1 MATEKTLKTRVVLK
15 HDIEANWNKA
25 TTFIPKKGEVIIYD
39 PDNTHTYSR
48 QKIGD
53 GVKTVVSLP
62 FSEFVYILTFSKE
75 IYGESLNYTAEDYK
89 KLLETTFIKIEDA
102 DSNGNKFDIIFYYH
116 SIDQASSNKPI
127 TYFDPYSKQSIR
139 FGNDGVIMWSS
150 LISAPYVFDITGIN
164 DGSQIDSEEWEAHR
178 NFYTC
183 LKETDSTDS
192 DRVYYYN
199 CVGSRDSGGAPGGY
213 SYYCA
218 DNDVY
223 VEIDDSAY
231 VTRTK
236 NKLSTQIGTSDN
248 LSHLSKIQYTAESAI
263 PATPEQGI
271 EYAIT
276 DLIGYGDLDAD
287 LQEQI
292 DRMGNTGPTGPT
304 GATGAKGDKGDTGA
318 AGAAGAV
325 GPTGPQGAS
334 GDTGPQG
341 PKGETGAVG
350 PTGPAGEKGPTGA
363 QGPKGDGLETI
374 SSLDLHH
381 ADGSGT
387 YNSTEK
393 GVYWANQALLT
404 YSENGTTKTQE
415 FSASGLVPI
424 KPGDYTSF
432 KGDSDDRVIVDVN
445 TEKLAEDFIKI
456 DKTTNSVVPEYYNGK
471 IQWDFV
477 TTGPQANAIVQRNAD
492 GNTAVNKLYVDRFA
506 TGAGEY
512 DCPMQAIYYGGFGDG
527 FTVEKTTTDT
537 GTLTEGVLDALK
549 SYPNA
554 GLKYDNQLYRSMDLQ
569 NAPTGTLNY
578 VHIDEDGTIKCF
590 SITTSDRS
598 WKITTT
604 PPSVVKIGTSSSSEN
619 LSNITYLA
627 NSDIPASPATNTE
640 YAITDAIGYGD
651 LDSDL
656 QGQID
661 RIGNT
666 GPTGPQGPKG
676 DIGPVGPTGPQGAAG
691 ATGPTGTSYSILQT
705 EIRSG
710 TLQYFLNLQNKDD
723 FWTTITSFSGQA
735 GDVGLLQCQITD
747 RENTYGYMLFEVSSY
762 DSAAQTIYGHNHT
775 FMYGP
780 KGADGL
786 TTKITVNGTVHTQ
799 SDGNITLPDYVEKS
813 ELPSNLLK
821 YQIVTSTSQIGTD
834 PNTAYL
840 ILE

>member
-15 HDIEANWNKA
+15 HDTEANWNKA
-25 TTFIPKKGEVIIYD
+25 TTFIPLKGEVIIYD

-53 GVKTVVSLP
+53 GVKTVVALP
-62 FSEFVYILTFSKE
+62 FFENLGPVGPTGPTGSIGPQGPAGADGAVGPTGATGSVGPTGLPGKDITEINISSIDTFLSDSP
-75 IYGESLNYTAEDYK
+75 ISGSFGQYGTMIISGRTVVNVG
-89 KLLETTFIKIEDA
+89 EDA
-102 DSNGNKFDIIFYYH
+102 KGINTIFDTNIAPGTYIKATFNEDPNYF
-116 SIDQASSNKPI
+116 SIDVDK
-127 TYFDPYSKQSIR
+127 DK
-139 FGNDGVIMWSS
+139 
-150 LISAPYVFDITGIN
+150 L
-164 DGSQIDSEEWEAHR
+164 GSE
-178 NFYTC
+178 
-183 LKETDSTDS
+183 
-192 DRVYYYN
+192 
-199 CVGSRDSGGAPGGY
+199 
-213 SYYCA
+213 
-218 DNDVY
+218 
-223 VEIDDSAY
+223 
-231 VTRTK
+231 
-236 NKLSTQIGTSDN
+236 LSTQIGTSDN

-263 PATPEQGI
+263 PTTPEQGV

-276 DLIGYGDLDAD
+276 DLIGYGDLNAE

-292 DRMGNTGPTGPT
+292 DHMGNTGPTGPT
-304 GATGAKGDKGDTGA
+304 GATGAKGDKGDAGA
-318 AGAAGAV
+318 AGAAGEV

-341 PKGETGAVG
+341 QKGETGAVG
-350 PTGPAGEKGPTGA
+350 PTGPAGEMGPTGA
-363 QGPKGDGLETI
+363 MGLGIETMASFDTGTPQISITGNSITLDGQQGSI
-374 SSLDLHH
+374 SYYDN
-381 ADGSGT
+381 D
-387 YNSTEK
+387 YTE
-393 GVYWANQALLT
+393 Q
-404 YSENGTTKTQE
+404 TKTIRAKIE
-415 FSASGLVPI
+415 IPLTH
-424 KPGDYTSF
+424 GDYTTLEPSTGGEYLRF
-432 KGDSDDRVIVDVN
+432 DVN

-512 DCPMQAIYYGGFGDG
+512 DCPMQAIYYGGFSDG

-537 GTLTEGVLDALK
+537 GTLTEGVLDAMK

-661 RIGNT
+661 RMGNT

-710 TLQYFLNLQNKDD
+710 TLQYFLGLQNKDD

>member
-1 MATEKTLKTRVVLK
+1 MATERTLKTRVILK
-15 HDIEANWNKA
+15 HDTEANWNKA
-25 TTFIPKKGEVIIYD
+25 TTFVPKKGEVIIYD
-39 PDNTHTYSR
+39 PDDTYSYSR

-53 GVKTVVSLP
+53 GVKTVVALP
-62 FSEFVYILTFSKE
+62 FFENIGPVGPTGPTGSIGPQGPAGADGAVGPTGATGSVGPTGLPGKDITEINISSIDTFLSDSP
-75 IYGESLNYTAEDYK
+75 ISGSFGQYGTMIISGRTVVNVG
-89 KLLETTFIKIEDA
+89 EDA
-102 DSNGNKFDIIFYYH
+102 KSINTIFDTNIAPGTYIKATFNEDPNYF
-116 SIDQASSNKPI
+116 SIDVDKDKLASE
-127 TYFDPYSKQSIR
+127 
-139 FGNDGVIMWSS
+139 
-150 LISAPYVFDITGIN
+150 LSA
-164 DGSQIDSEEWEAHR
+164 
-178 NFYTC
+178 
-183 LKETDSTDS
+183 K
-192 DRVYYYN
+192 
-199 CVGSRDSGGAPGGY
+199 
-213 SYYCA
+213 
-218 DNDVY
+218 
-223 VEIDDSAY
+223 
-231 VTRTK
+231 
-236 NKLSTQIGTSDN
+236 IGTSDN

-263 PATPEQGI
+263 PATPEQGV

-304 GATGAKGDKGDTGA
+304 GAKGDK
-318 AGAAGAV
+318 
-325 GPTGPQGAS
+325 

-350 PTGPAGEKGPTGA
+350 STGPTGEMGPTGA
-363 QGPKGDGLETI
+363 QGPKGDGLEQITYFDAQQTVQSVTYDTGGASVASYAEVTYDDSVTGESKMTGFTMNSKIPIRAGQYI
-374 SSLDLHH
+374 SMDT
-381 ADGSGT
+381 A
-387 YNSTEK
+387 
-393 GVYWANQALLT
+393 
-404 YSENGTTKTQE
+404 
-415 FSASGLVPI
+415 
-424 KPGDYTSF
+424 
-432 KGDSDDRVIVDVN
+432 SDDLAFEVKVDD
-445 TEKLAEDFIKI
+445 TALAEDFIKI

-492 GNTAVNKLYVDRFA
+492 GNTAVNKLYVNRFA

-512 DCPMQAIYYGGFGDG
+512 DCPMQAIYYGGFSDG

-590 SITTSDRS
+590 SITISDRS

-656 QGQID
+656 QGRID
-661 RIGNT
+661 HMGNT
-666 GPTGPQGPKG
+666 GPT
-676 DIGPVGPTGPQGAAG
+676 GPVGPTGPQG

-705 EIRSG
+705 GIRSG
-710 TLQYFLNLQNKDD
+710 TLQYFLGVQNKDD
-723 FWTTITSFSGQA
+723 FWTTVTSFSGQA

-762 DSAAQTIYGHNHT
+762 DSATQTIYGHNHT

>member
-15 HDIEANWNKA
+15 HDTEANWNKA
-25 TTFIPKKGEVIIYD
+25 TTFIPLKGEVIIYD
-39 PDNTHTYSR
+39 PDNAHTYSR

-53 GVKTVVSLP
+53 GVKTVVALP
-62 FSEFVYILTFSKE
+62 FFENIGPVGPTGPTGSIGPQGPAGADGAVGPTGATGSVGPTGLPGKDITEINISSIDTFLSDSP
-75 IYGESLNYTAEDYK
+75 ISGSFGQYGTMIISGRTVVNVG
-89 KLLETTFIKIEDA
+89 EDA
-102 DSNGNKFDIIFYYH
+102 KGINTIFDTNIAPGTYIKATFNEDPNYF
-116 SIDQASSNKPI
+116 SIDVDK
-127 TYFDPYSKQSIR
+127 DK
-139 FGNDGVIMWSS
+139 
-150 LISAPYVFDITGIN
+150 L
-164 DGSQIDSEEWEAHR
+164 GSE
-178 NFYTC
+178 
-183 LKETDSTDS
+183 
-192 DRVYYYN
+192 
-199 CVGSRDSGGAPGGY
+199 
-213 SYYCA
+213 
-218 DNDVY
+218 
-223 VEIDDSAY
+223 
-231 VTRTK
+231 
-236 NKLSTQIGTSDN
+236 LSTQIGTSDN

-263 PATPEQGI
+263 PTTPEQGV

-276 DLIGYGDLDAD
+276 DLIGYGDLDAE

-292 DRMGNTGPTGPT
+292 DHMGNTGPTGPT
-304 GATGAKGDKGDTGA
+304 GATGAKGDKGDAGA

-334 GDTGPQG
+334 GDIGPQG

-350 PTGPAGEKGPTGA
+350 PTGEMGPTGA
-363 QGPKGDGLETI
+363 MGLGIETMASFDTGTPQISITGNSIALDGQQGSI
-374 SSLDLHH
+374 
-381 ADGSGT
+381 T
-387 YNSTEK
+387 YYDNDYVT
-393 GVYWANQALLT
+393 Q
-404 YSENGTTKTQE
+404 TKTIQAKIE
-415 FSASGLVPI
+415 IPLTH
-424 KPGDYTSF
+424 GDYTTLEPSIGGEYLQF
-432 KGDSDDRVIVDVN
+432 DVN

-477 TTGPQANAIVQRNAD
+477 TTNSQANAIVQRNAD
-492 GNTAVNKLYVDRFA
+492 GNTAVNKLYANRFA

-554 GLKYDNQLYRSMDLQ
+554 GLKYDNQLYRSMDLK

-661 RIGNT
+661 RMGNT
-666 GPTGPQGPKG
+666 GPTGPQGPNG

-705 EIRSG
+705 EIKSG
-710 TLQYFLNLQNKDD
+710 TLQYFLGLQNKDD

>member
-15 HDIEANWNKA
+15 HDTEANWNKA
-25 TTFIPKKGEVIIYD
+25 TTFIPLKGEVIIYD
-39 PDNTHTYSR
+39 PDSTHTYSR

-53 GVKTVVSLP
+53 GVKTVVALP
-62 FSEFVYILTFSKE
+62 FFENLGPVGPTGPTGSIGPQGPAGADGAVGPTGATGSVGPTGLPGKDITEINISSIDTFLSDSP
-75 IYGESLNYTAEDYK
+75 ISGSFGQYGTMIISGRTVVNVG
-89 KLLETTFIKIEDA
+89 EDA
-102 DSNGNKFDIIFYYH
+102 KGINTIFDTNIAPGTYIKATFNEDPNYF
-116 SIDQASSNKPI
+116 SIDVDK
-127 TYFDPYSKQSIR
+127 DK
-139 FGNDGVIMWSS
+139 
-150 LISAPYVFDITGIN
+150 L
-164 DGSQIDSEEWEAHR
+164 GSE
-178 NFYTC
+178 
-183 LKETDSTDS
+183 
-192 DRVYYYN
+192 
-199 CVGSRDSGGAPGGY
+199 
-213 SYYCA
+213 
-218 DNDVY
+218 
-223 VEIDDSAY
+223 
-231 VTRTK
+231 
-236 NKLSTQIGTSDN
+236 LSTQIGTSDN

-263 PATPEQGI
+263 PTTPEQGV

-276 DLIGYGDLDAD
+276 DLIGYGDLNAE

-292 DRMGNTGPTGPT
+292 DHMGNTGPTGPT
-304 GATGAKGDKGDTGA
+304 GATGAKGDKGD
-318 AGAAGAV
+318 AGAAGSV
-325 GPTGPQGAS
+325 GPTGPQGAN
-334 GDTGPQG
+334 GDA
-341 PKGETGAVG
+341 GAVG
-350 PTGPAGEKGPTGA
+350 PTGPAGEKGDTGA

-512 DCPMQAIYYGGFGDG
+512 DCPMQAIYYGGFSDG

-537 GTLTEGVLDALK
+537 GTLTEGVLDAMK

-598 WKITTT
+598 WKVTTT

-661 RIGNT
+661 RMGNT

-676 DIGPVGPTGPQGAAG
+676 DTGPVGPTGPQGATGPAG
-691 ATGPTGTSYSILQT
+691 AKGPTGTSYSILQT

>member
-15 HDIEANWNKA
+15 HDTEANWNKA
-25 TTFIPKKGEVIIYD
+25 TTFIPLKGEVIIYD
-39 PDNTHTYSR
+39 PDSTHTYSR

-53 GVKTVVSLP
+53 GVKTVVALP
-62 FSEFVYILTFSKE
+62 FFENLGPVGPTGPTGSIGPQGPAGADGAVGPTGATGSVGPTGLPGKDITEINISSIDTFLSDSP
-75 IYGESLNYTAEDYK
+75 ISGSFGQYGTMIISGRTVVNVG
-89 KLLETTFIKIEDA
+89 EDA
-102 DSNGNKFDIIFYYH
+102 KGINTIFDTNIAPGTYIKATFNEDPNYF
-116 SIDQASSNKPI
+116 SIDVDK
-127 TYFDPYSKQSIR
+127 DK
-139 FGNDGVIMWSS
+139 
-150 LISAPYVFDITGIN
+150 L
-164 DGSQIDSEEWEAHR
+164 GSE
-178 NFYTC
+178 
-183 LKETDSTDS
+183 
-192 DRVYYYN
+192 
-199 CVGSRDSGGAPGGY
+199 
-213 SYYCA
+213 
-218 DNDVY
+218 
-223 VEIDDSAY
+223 
-231 VTRTK
+231 
-236 NKLSTQIGTSDN
+236 LSTQIGTSDN

-263 PATPEQGI
+263 PTTPEQGV

-276 DLIGYGDLDAD
+276 DLIGYGDLNAE

-292 DRMGNTGPTGPT
+292 DHMGNTGPTGPT
-304 GATGAKGDKGDTGA
+304 GATGAKGDKGD
-318 AGAAGAV
+318 AGAAGSV
-325 GPTGPQGAS
+325 GPTGPQGAN
-334 GDTGPQG
+334 GDA
-341 PKGETGAVG
+341 GAVG
-350 PTGPAGEKGPTGA
+350 PTGPAGEKGDTGA

-512 DCPMQAIYYGGFGDG
+512 DCPMQAIYYGGFSDG

-537 GTLTEGVLDALK
+537 GTLTEGVLDAMK

-554 GLKYDNQLYRSMDLQ
+554 GLKYDNQLYRSMDLR

-661 RIGNT
+661 RMGNT

-710 TLQYFLNLQNKDD
+710 TLQYFLGLQNKDD

>member
-15 HDIEANWNKA
+15 HDTEANWNKA
-25 TTFIPKKGEVIIYD
+25 TTFIPLKGEVIIYD
-39 PDNTHTYSR
+39 PDSTHTYSR

-53 GVKTVVSLP
+53 GVKTVVALP
-62 FSEFVYILTFSKE
+62 FFENLGPVGPT
-75 IYGESLNYTAEDYK
+75 GPT
-89 KLLETTFIKIEDA
+89 
-102 DSNGNKFDIIFYYH
+102 G
-116 SIDQASSNKPI
+116 SI
-127 TYFDPYSKQSIR
+127 
-139 FGNDGVIMWSS
+139 
-150 LISAPYVFDITGIN
+150 
-164 DGSQIDSEEWEAHR
+164 
-178 NFYTC
+178 
-183 LKETDSTDS
+183 
-192 DRVYYYN
+192 
-199 CVGSRDSGGAPGGY
+199 
-213 SYYCA
+213 
-218 DNDVY
+218 
-223 VEIDDSAY
+223 
-231 VTRTK
+231 
-236 NKLSTQIGTSDN
+236 
-248 LSHLSKIQYTAESAI
+248 
-263 PATPEQGI
+263 
-271 EYAIT
+271 
-276 DLIGYGDLDAD
+276 
-287 LQEQI
+287 
-292 DRMGNTGPTGPT
+292 GPTGPT
-304 GATGAKGDKGDTGA
+304 GATGAKGDK
-318 AGAAGAV
+318 
-325 GPTGPQGAS
+325 

-363 QGPKGDGLETI
+363 QGPKGDGLEQITYFDAQQAVQSVTYDTGGASVTSYAEVTYDDSVTGESKITGFTMNSKIPIRAGQYI
-374 SSLDLHH
+374 SMDIAFDDL
-381 ADGSGT
+381 AFEVKVDD
-387 YNSTEK
+387 
-393 GVYWANQALLT
+393 
-404 YSENGTTKTQE
+404 TT
-415 FSASGLVPI
+415 
-424 KPGDYTSF
+424 
-432 KGDSDDRVIVDVN
+432 
-445 TEKLAEDFIKI
+445 LAEDFIKI

-477 TTGPQANAIVQRNAD
+477 TTGPQANSIVQRNAD
-492 GNTAVNKLYVDRFA
+492 GNTAVNKLYANRFA

-512 DCPMQAIYYGGFGDG
+512 DCPMQAIYYGGFSDG

-537 GTLTEGVLDALK
+537 GTLTEGVLDAMK

-661 RIGNT
+661 RMGNT

-676 DIGPVGPTGPQGAAG
+676 DTGAVGPTGPQGPQGEAGPAG
-691 ATGPTGTSYSILQT
+691 AKGPTGTSYSILQSG
-705 EIRSG
+705 IRSG
-710 TLQYFLNLQNKDD
+710 TLQYFLDFQNKDD

-762 DSAAQTIYGHNHT
+762 DSATQTIYGHNHT

>member
-15 HDIEANWNKA
+15 HDTEANWNKA
-25 TTFIPKKGEVIIYD
+25 TTFIPLKGEVIIYD
-39 PDNTHTYSR
+39 PDSTHTYSR

-53 GVKTVVSLP
+53 GVKTVVALP
-62 FSEFVYILTFSKE
+62 FFENLGPVGPTGPTGSIGPQGPAGADGAVGPTGATGSVGPTGLPGKDITEMNISSIDTFLSDSP
-75 IYGESLNYTAEDYK
+75 ISGSFGQYGTMIISGRTVVNVG
-89 KLLETTFIKIEDA
+89 EDA
-102 DSNGNKFDIIFYYH
+102 KGINTIFDTNIAPGTYIKATLNEDPNYF
-116 SIDQASSNKPI
+116 SIDVDK
-127 TYFDPYSKQSIR
+127 DK
-139 FGNDGVIMWSS
+139 
-150 LISAPYVFDITGIN
+150 L
-164 DGSQIDSEEWEAHR
+164 GSE
-178 NFYTC
+178 
-183 LKETDSTDS
+183 
-192 DRVYYYN
+192 
-199 CVGSRDSGGAPGGY
+199 
-213 SYYCA
+213 
-218 DNDVY
+218 
-223 VEIDDSAY
+223 
-231 VTRTK
+231 
-236 NKLSTQIGTSDN
+236 LSTQIGTSDN

-263 PATPEQGI
+263 PTTPEQGV

-276 DLIGYGDLDAD
+276 DLIGYGDLNAG

-292 DRMGNTGPTGPT
+292 DHMGNTGPTGPT
-304 GATGAKGDKGDTGA
+304 GATGAKGDKGD
-318 AGAAGAV
+318 AGAAGSV
-325 GPTGPQGAS
+325 GPTGPQGAN
-334 GDTGPQG
+334 GDA
-341 PKGETGAVG
+341 GAVG
-350 PTGPAGEKGPTGA
+350 PTGPAGEKGDTGA

-393 GVYWANQALLT
+393 GVYWDNQALLT

-506 TGAGEY
+506 TGVGEY
-512 DCPMQAIYYGGFGDG
+512 DCPMQAIYYGGFSDG
-527 FTVEKTTTDT
+527 FTVKKTTTDT
-537 GTLTEGVLDALK
+537 GTLTEGVLDAMK

-661 RIGNT
+661 RMGNT

-676 DIGPVGPTGPQGAAG
+676 DTGAVGPTGPQGPQGDTGAAG

-710 TLQYFLNLQNKDD
+710 TLQYFLGLQNKDD